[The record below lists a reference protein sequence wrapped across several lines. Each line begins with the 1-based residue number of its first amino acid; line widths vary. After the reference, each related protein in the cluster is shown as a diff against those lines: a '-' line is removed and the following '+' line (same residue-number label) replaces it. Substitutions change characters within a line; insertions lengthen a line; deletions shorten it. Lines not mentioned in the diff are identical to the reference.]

1 MRRRTGMLAT
11 LHSVTRGM
19 VSGVSGQFDA
29 IVGGVTECE
38 AELAF
43 NLTLGCDIF
52 ASYVKRYSRFGA

>member
-19 VSGVSGQFDA
+19 VSGVSGQCVAF
-29 IVGGVTECE
+29 VGDRTESW